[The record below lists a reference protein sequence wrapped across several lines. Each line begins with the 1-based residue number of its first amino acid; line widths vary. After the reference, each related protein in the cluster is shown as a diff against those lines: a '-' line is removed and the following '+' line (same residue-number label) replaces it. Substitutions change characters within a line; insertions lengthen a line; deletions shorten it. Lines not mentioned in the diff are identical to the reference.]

1 MQAHAHNTLALARVR
16 AEFDEWRSGRSGR
29 GRIPHRLWL
38 QAVSLLDSCSA
49 AVVCKELG
57 LSPGALRKHRQALE
71 AKTPLPNTAMPTF
84 VELRAVDLTPAPPS
98 RISGVEAAA
107 PPVRAVIERGDGS
120 RLTLEL
126 ALALPAVLESVITT
140 FLRR

>member
-1 MQAHAHNTLALARVR
+1 MHAPALNTLALARVR

-29 GRIPHRLWL
+29 GRIPDRLWL

-57 LSPGALRKHRQALE
+57 LSPAAMRKHRRSLDA
-71 AKTPLPNTAMPTF
+71 TPSAF
-84 VELRAVDLTPAPPS
+84 VELRAVDLIPTRSQRAS
-98 RISGVEAAA
+98 RVEAV
-107 PPVRAVIERGDGS
+107 PSQIRAVLERGDGS

-126 ALALPAVLESVITT
+126 PTAMSVLFETTIAT